1 MQRIARLD
9 SKIGVNI
16 QTTTTK
22 KQYFAFV
29 RKGKIWVEHRRMLKY
44 FVEVGT
50 LVKKKQLDVIVLSEA
65 ELTQSTVSNP
75 TQRYVTI

>member
-22 KQYFAFV
+22 KHFAFV

-65 ELTQSTVSNP
+65 ELTKSTVFNS